1 MRKIFLY
8 LFVFP
13 SSFFW
18 SYSQQTTA
26 QQMPFNS
33 DELTNILSYLASD
46 ALEGREVGTPGIEKA
61 AVFIEDYF
69 RVLGVK
75 PFFNTYRDTLSNFP
89 KTAFNVV
96 GKLEGNDPQLK
107 KEWIIIGAHYDH
119 IGLGNP
125 NNGDIIANGANDN
138 AAGTTAVM
146 LLAKYFAQTKS
157 NKRSLMFVLFSAEEK
172 GLLGAKHLAGKL
184 TQYPLD
190 YYLMLNFE
198 MLGVPMRETPGKAY
212 LTGYDKS
219 NLAAK
224 VNEFAEEELIVKLQK
239 AVEFNLFRRSDN
251 LPFFEKLQ
259 IPAQTFSTFDFTN
272 SPYYHHVDDE
282 VENLQPAEMFLLL
295 TRLFP
300 ALEKLINTP
309 EKVVKL
315 NE

>member
-1 MRKIFLY
+1 MQKKFLGLIIFLGI
-8 LFVFP
+8 FP
-13 SSFFW
+13 LSF
-18 SYSQQTTA
+18 SQQTPVHSLTFS
-26 QQMPFNS
+26 QH
-33 DELTNILSYLASD
+33 ELTNIITYLASD
-46 ALEGREVGTPGIEKA
+46 ELEGREAGSPGIEKA

-69 RVLGVK
+69 RVLGIK
-75 PFFNTYRDTLSNFP
+75 PFFSTYRDTLSNFP
-89 KTAFNVV
+89 KIAYNVV

-119 IGLGNP
+119 IGQGNP

-146 LLAKYFAQTKS
+146 LLAKHFAQSKS

-172 GLLGAKHLAGKL
+172 GLLGAKHLADKL
-184 TQYPLD
+184 TQHPLD

-212 LTGYDKS
+212 VTGYDKS

-224 VNEFAEEELIVKLQK
+224 VNEFAGEKIIVKLQK

-251 LPFFEKLQ
+251 LPFYEKLQ

-282 VENLQPAEMFLLL
+282 VANLSPESMFTLFSH
-295 TRLFP
+295 LFP
-300 ALEKLINTP
+300 ALEKLVNTP
-309 EKVVKL
+309 EKAVKL

>member
-1 MRKIFLY
+1 MHKKSLIIVTFIGSLA
-8 LFVFP
+8 LWFGQKT
-13 SSFFW
+13 S
-18 SYSQQTTA
+18 A
-26 QQMPFNS
+26 QQIAF
-33 DELTNILSYLASD
+33 DHRELANILTYLASD
-46 ALEGREVGTPGIEKA
+46 ELEGREAGSPGIEKA

-75 PFFNTYRDTLSNFP
+75 PFFVSYRDTLANFP
-89 KTAFNVV
+89 NTAFNVV

-107 KEWIIIGAHYDH
+107 KEWIILGAHYDH
-119 IGLGNP
+119 IGQGNM

-146 LLAKYFAQTKS
+146 LMAKHFAQNRS

-172 GLLGAKHLAGKL
+172 GLLGAKHLADKL
-184 TQYPLD
+184 ENHTND
-190 YYLMLNFE
+190 FYLMLNFE

-212 LTGYDKS
+212 VTGFDKS

-224 VNEFAEEELIVKLQK
+224 INEFAGEELIVKLEK

-251 LPFFEKLQ
+251 LPFYEKLQ

-282 VENLQPAEMFLLL
+282 VENLQPESMFTLL
-295 TRLFP
+295 TKLFP
-300 ALEKLINTP
+300 ALEKLINIP